1 MTIDPLENAGQ
12 LTEAPHLADRDH
24 ASTGGTCG
32 ALRDEACH
40 LLSCANEHVRKN
52 PVPVVAGAAVLG
64 LALGLLLSNRHEPES
79 RAASL
84 LADLPEHTGDF
95 LSNTLATL
103 RGNLKFW

>member
-1 MTIDPLENAGQ
+1 MTTDAAQNAGQ

-24 ASTGGTCG
+24 TPTGGTCG
-32 ALRDEACH
+32 TLRDEACH

-52 PVPVVAGAAVLG
+52 PVPVVAAAAVLG
-64 LALGLLLSNRHEPES
+64 LALGLLLSSRHESEC
-79 RAASL
+79 RASSV
-84 LADLPEHTGDF
+84 LADLPDQAGDF